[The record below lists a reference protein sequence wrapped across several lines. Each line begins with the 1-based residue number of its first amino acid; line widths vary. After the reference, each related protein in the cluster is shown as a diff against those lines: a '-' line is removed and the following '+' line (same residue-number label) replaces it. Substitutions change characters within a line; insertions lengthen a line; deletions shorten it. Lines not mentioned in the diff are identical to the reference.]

1 MRPESK
7 ERLRNYIHLTHSPRS
22 LLLILKWTVSKL
34 SSRTPWKLVAGVKA
48 RGLWASPWLQL
59 DHFPAPPICFYPKTS
74 RKQKFS
80 LLEKHF
86 SGELR
91 SVFSFPDFNP
101 FVYLSTFTPPESNT
115 LIQFHCTK
123 VFPPLKAYPWRT
135 YHNEYFLDILN
146 TCTSITVNL
155 ETPMHGNPVFFADT
169 SCPHPKGRGLNS
181 M

>member
-1 MRPESK
+1 MEPFAHSKVDSFQTEQPDTMEACGRGESQ
-7 ERLRNYIHLTHSPRS
+7 RLVGLT
-22 LLLILKWTVSKL
+22 LAT
-34 SSRTPWKLVAGVKA
+34 AG
-48 RGLWASPWLQL
+48 P
-59 DHFPAPPICFYPKTS
+59 FPPICFYPKTS

-146 TCTSITVNL
+146 TCTSITGSL